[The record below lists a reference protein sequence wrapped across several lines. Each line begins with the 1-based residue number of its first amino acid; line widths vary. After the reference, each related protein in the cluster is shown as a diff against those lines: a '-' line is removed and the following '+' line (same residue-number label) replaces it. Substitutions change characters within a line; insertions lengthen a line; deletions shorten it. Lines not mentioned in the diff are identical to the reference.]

1 MRLLQYIQIIIS
13 VALITV
19 ILMQNRGSGVSGIF
33 GGGDGVYRTK
43 RGLDKTLFKATIV
56 LVIFFFGISIATLFV

>member
-13 VALITV
+13 VALIAV